1 MNFRKKA
8 LSGLIILII
17 FSLISGCSAKEQVEE
32 VVKIPVEVYE
42 AKRET
47 ITREII
53 IAGIV
58 EPEVSAM
65 VIPEIAG
72 GKKVTGVPVK
82 VGDSVR
88 KGNVLAYLD
97 SESTALNYEIAEAT
111 FLDAEKNYERNK
123 ALLDAGAL
131 SKSQFEQIETGYL
144 QAKNAFELRKIE
156 LSAYSVK
163 SPIDGV
169 VSSINVTTGNLA
181 SAQSPVAVISK
192 IDKVLLKSNINEKEV
207 NNLTTGQEVTVIIPN
222 MDNKEFTGRIK
233 SIAPTMDM
241 QIRSFPIEIEI
252 DNSNLEIQPGTF
264 AKASVEVERSE
275 EVVVVPSQSVII
287 RGNQGKVFLVDEN
300 ETAQSVIVTTG
311 LSNNLFTEILSGVNP
326 GDKVITRGNDNVI
339 IGDLVRI
346 VEPME
351 KQVEAAQEEAA
362 KE

>member
-1 MNFRKKA
+1 M
-8 LSGLIILII
+8 I
-17 FSLISGCSAKEQVEE
+17 F
-32 VVKIPVEVYE
+32 
-42 AKRET
+42 
-47 ITREII
+47 
-53 IAGIV
+53 
-58 EPEVSAM
+58 
-65 VIPEIAG
+65 
-72 GKKVTGVPVK
+72 
-82 VGDSVR
+82 
-88 KGNVLAYLD
+88 
-97 SESTALNYEIAEAT
+97 
-111 FLDAEKNYERNK
+111 
-123 ALLDAGAL
+123 
-131 SKSQFEQIETGYL
+131 
-144 QAKNAFELRKIE
+144 
-156 LSAYSVK
+156 
-163 SPIDGV
+163 
-169 VSSINVTTGNLA
+169 SSINVTTGNLA
-181 SAQSPVAVISK
+181 SPQSPVAVISK